1 METSLSANRG
11 HDGHQF
17 SGVLQLDESDDSQ
30 VPAGNVFAW
39 EIETRRR
46 DVYRSADF
54 AHTAL
59 SELFAAPLPR
69 QVADR
74 SVGKLAGFLA
84 LPHQAVTRTSSAS
97 HCTVHAVPSQAERTS
112 RTPVVGPAG
121 PEGPAGPGGPRSPC
135 GPCAPCPHAPNASAT
150 TPISAASRI
159 LRVLNGTRSTRFRDG
174 RTPLWRHLHPT
185 AASSAR
191 RSARDR
197 PACGRLPCRK
207 DHR

>member
-11 HDGHQF
+11 HDGGQF
-17 SGVLQLDESDDSQ
+17 SGLPQLDEFGDSH
-30 VPAGNVFAW
+30 VPADKVSAW
-39 EIETRRR
+39 GDTDRAK

-84 LPHQAVTRTSSAS
+84 HQAVTRTSSAS
-97 HCTVHAVPSQAERTS
+97 HCTMHAVPSQAERTS
-112 RTPVVGPAG
+112 RTPVAGPAG
-121 PEGPAGPGGPRSPC
+121 PDVPAGPGGPRSPC
-135 GPCAPCPHAPNASAT
+135 GPCEPCPHAPNANAT
-150 TPISAASRI
+150 TPRNAASRI
-159 LRVLNGTRSTRFRDG
+159 LRVLNGIRSTRFRDG